1 ARGAAC
7 PPHIQDYWSP
17 TPWRFGSNFGYQP
30 QAPEQFR
37 KSRSSRFFRRIA
49 LPTELPRREAHFTR
63 NSECP
68 TRPKWSNGLEDYL
81 RSGAQ
86 WSPRVSTTTS
96 RPLLTIGVSK
106 RRHHCPSQTI
116 AQSRTP
122 DFQAQGMYVSRTR
135 NTAAGTTRAASRRR

>member
-1 ARGAAC
+1 SRLFRPLLYQLSYLGEGLILLGIRSVRPDRNGAMV
-7 PPHIQDYWSP
+7 W
-17 TPWRFGSNFGYQP
+17 
-30 QAPEQFR
+30 
-37 KSRSSRFFRRIA
+37 
-49 LPTELPRREAHFTR
+49 
-63 NSECP
+63 
-68 TRPKWSNGLEDYL
+68 EDYL

-116 AQSRTP
+116 AQSRTAG
-122 DFQAQGMYVSRTR
+122 FQGMYVSRTR

>member
-1 ARGAAC
+1 MNAAC
-7 PPHIQDYWSP
+7 PPH
-17 TPWRFGSNFGYQP
+17 
-30 QAPEQFR
+30 
-37 KSRSSRFFRRIA
+37 SRLLTAQTMVFWVEIWVSVASSLAISRIAVLAILQTIA

-106 RRHHCPSQTI
+106 HRHHCPSQTI

-122 DFQAQGMYVSRTR
+122 GFQAQGMYVSRTR